1 MFGFRAG
8 CQDKLPL
15 PAGPNHCLLSAQL
28 SACLPE
34 PRPGLPQTRCCPAHL
49 GVGTELP
56 WLLLVGR
63 GPEVIG
69 CPVSE
74 AGPGV
79 SACLLGDQAPGA
91 GGVEGPEPSC

>member
-28 SACLPE
+28 RACLPQ

-49 GVGTELP
+49 RVGTELP

-74 AGPGV
+74 AGTGV
-79 SACLLGDQAPGA
+79 STCLLGDQAPGA